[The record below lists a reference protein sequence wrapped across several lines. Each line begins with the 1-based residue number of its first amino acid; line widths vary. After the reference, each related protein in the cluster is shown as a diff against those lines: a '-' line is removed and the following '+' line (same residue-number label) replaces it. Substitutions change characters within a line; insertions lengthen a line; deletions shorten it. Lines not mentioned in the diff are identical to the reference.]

1 MFPEEADQLMKMLQ
15 QVFVHTVAIV
25 KDRFWQ
31 SRQERMMGDFFN
43 GDNMNT
49 YALFVMGHFGTK
61 HLYPLTKIRNCNC
74 IYNFWRPSHMR
85 GGFLFPD
92 IRVERSSSL
101 RSQMLRQRHSFSLA
115 CFFPPSKLFTPHHI
129 VVDGFYKGFQE
140 IFEQTLWCYE
150 LYHCRNDSDQT
161 NQRCCP

>member
-1 MFPEEADQLMKMLQ
+1 MKMLQ

-115 CFFPPSKLFTPHHI
+115 CFFLLQKYSPHIILWLMGFIKASRRYLSKLYGAMNFITAEMTQIRQISAAVHNT
-129 VVDGFYKGFQE
+129 VAA
-140 IFEQTLWCYE
+140 L
-150 LYHCRNDSDQT
+150 L
-161 NQRCCP
+161 